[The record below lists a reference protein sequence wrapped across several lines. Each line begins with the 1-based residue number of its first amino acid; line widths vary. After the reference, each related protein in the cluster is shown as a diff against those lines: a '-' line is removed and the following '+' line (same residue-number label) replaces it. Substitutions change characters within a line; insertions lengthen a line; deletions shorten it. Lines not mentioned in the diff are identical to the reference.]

1 MQRTKKQLQKEQKA
15 KEKAKKKIKRIKD
28 LEETQKTLYENADSM
43 SDKIQ
48 PVENPI

>member
-1 MQRTKKQLQKEQKA
+1 MYRISLPNRNKKSYRRR
-15 KEKAKKKIKRIKD
+15 KKKIKRIKD